1 MKNLFFT
8 AFVLTITNFLG
19 IKTLAQKDISPY
31 VVNEFIGDTLSH
43 EERDYYQLFSKID
56 GFQCAVFYLNPDSS
70 LNANVQYVSNGVL
83 SDTLIEN
90 YKNLKSLRYHIYA
103 RNALENGTLDTFH
116 PVYES
121 SEYKRG
127 SEVCAYMSDG
137 IENSGELLLVRE
149 SSILILKP
157 DCDEN
162 LNNPD
167 CVFHGKA
174 SDIEKLVIKGNSNL
188 GWGIGLG
195 LLTSVVVAGVIY
207 QANYHSSSF
216 GPGIDEKTAVSI
228 GVAAAGCVIIGTV
241 IGILTSTPD
250 EVIEPFSEYEISG
263 LSTHSRYQSNEP
275 NELKR
280 IK

>member
-1 MKNLFFT
+1 M
-8 AFVLTITNFLG
+8 
-19 IKTLAQKDISPY
+19 
-31 VVNEFIGDTLSH
+31 
-43 EERDYYQLFSKID
+43 
-56 GFQCAVFYLNPDSS
+56 
-70 LNANVQYVSNGVL
+70 
-83 SDTLIEN
+83 
-90 YKNLKSLRYHIYA
+90 
-103 RNALENGTLDTFH
+103 
-116 PVYES
+116 
-121 SEYKRG
+121 
-127 SEVCAYMSDG
+127 
-137 IENSGELLLVRE
+137 
-149 SSILILKP
+149 LILKP
-157 DCDEN
+157 DCNDD
-162 LNNPD
+162 LKNPD
-167 CVFHGKA
+167 CINQLET
-174 SDIEKLVIKGNSNL
+174 SEIDKLIIKGSSNL

-275 NELKR
+275 NELKK